1 MGKVA
6 NAESSINTMKE
17 IWKDV
22 EGYEGLYQVSNLGNV
37 RRVKLLKQYYD
48 ESKGYNVVSLCKD
61 GKVKKAKVHQL
72 VANTFIPNPEYK
84 PCVDHI
90 NTDKRDNRAE
100 NLRWCT
106 QKENCNNPLSI
117 NHNILAQRKRM
128 KPVVQMTKE
137 GFFKAIYRSQA
148 YAGLMNDKSLTTI
161 NAYCVKKLNA
171 PSGDRWELLSNI
183 KFLGDLPIV
192 GRCSTISNWV
202 HY

>member
-1 MGKVA
+1 
-6 NAESSINTMKE
+6 MKE

-22 EGYEGLYQVSNLGNV
+22 DGYEGLYQVSNLGNV

-48 ESKGYNVVSLCKD
+48 ESKGGYNVVSLCKD
-61 GKVKKAKVHQL
+61 GKVKIVRVHQL
-72 VANTFIPNPEYK
+72 VANAFVPNPNNK
-84 PCVDHI
+84 PCIDHI

-106 QKENCNNPLSI
+106 IKENRNNPLTI
-117 NHNILAQRKRM
+117 NHHISAQRKRM
-128 KPVVQMTKE
+128 KPVVQMTRE

-148 YAGLMNDKSLTTI
+148 YAGLMNNKSQTTI
-161 NAYCVKKLNA
+161 NGYCTNKLNV

-192 GRCSTISNWV
+192 GRCSIISNWV